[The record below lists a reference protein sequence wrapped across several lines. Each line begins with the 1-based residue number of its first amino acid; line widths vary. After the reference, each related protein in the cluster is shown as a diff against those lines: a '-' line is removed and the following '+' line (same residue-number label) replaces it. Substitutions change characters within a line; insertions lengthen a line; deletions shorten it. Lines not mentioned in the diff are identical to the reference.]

1 MHFQTREENGV
12 LRCEGYLDIR
22 SVEELRS
29 LLSEC
34 FGRNPQLMLDLSAVE
49 GCDTAGVQLLYSA
62 CKQASQCGQELEL
75 HAVSAAI
82 QNTALML
89 GIPLEALGA
98 GVSGV

>member
-12 LRCEGYLDIR
+12 LRCEGHLDIR
-22 SVEELRS
+22 SVEELRH

-34 FGRNPQLMLDLSAVE
+34 FGRNPQWMLDLSAVE
-49 GCDTAGVQLLYSA
+49 GCDTAGVQLLHSA
-62 CKQASQCGQELEL
+62 WKQASQCGRKLEL
-75 HAVSAAI
+75 HALSAAI

-98 GVSGV
+98 GVSSV